1 MTELIGQLVSN
12 LGVDEGQAKG
22 GVGAILNLA
31 KEKLDGGDFSKITDA
46 ISGSSELM
54 SAAPTAEADAG
65 GGIGGMLGS
74 VTSALG
80 VGGLGGLASLAGA
93 FKTLN
98 LDASMVGK
106 FAPVVMGFLKEKG
119 GDALPGILEKV
130 MK

>member
-22 GVGAILNLA
+22 GLGAILNLA
-31 KEKLDGGDFSKITDA
+31 KDKLDGGDFSKITDA

-54 SAAPTAEADAG
+54 SAAPEAKAEG
-65 GGIGGMLGS
+65 GGLGGMLGS

-80 VGGLGGLASLAGA
+80 VGGNLGNLASLAGA
-93 FKTLN
+93 FSSLN
-98 LDASMVGK
+98 LDASMIGK

-119 GDALPGILEKV
+119 GDALPSILEKV